1 MVYLC
6 KVRSI
11 HIGKE
16 SSMSDTKNV
25 AFRSAI
31 GGYNREDVNRY
42 ILDINRAL
50 QEKSAQADEAESR
63 AETLSAELDAITA
76 DKTALEGIRA
86 SLQEAIDQLKEE
98 NEALREKLAA
108 AEAENARLA
117 VSPEDGDKSQKY
129 DRISAQIGDIMISAN
144 TSADAIVAAANDHAA
159 KIITDTENEANDIR
173 TRLSAA
179 ADDMLSEISGELR
192 ASTEGY
198 LFELS
203 NALCEMRDNT
213 SAMVADFQKRSR
225 ELSMKVE
232 YYQTTL
238 SDTVN
243 TALKQMDEKYGI
255 RRPSAEKSGG

>member
-1 MVYLC
+1 
-6 KVRSI
+6 
-11 HIGKE
+11 
-16 SSMSDTKNV
+16 MSDTKNV

-42 ILDINRAL
+42 ILDINREL
-50 QEKSAQADEAESR
+50 QEKSALADDAAAR
-63 AETLSAELDAITA
+63 ASALGAELETVTA

-98 NEALREKLAA
+98 NESLREKLAA
-108 AEAENARLA
+108 VEAENARLV

-159 KIITDTENEANDIR
+159 KIISDTETEANDIR
-173 TRLSAA
+173 ARLSDA
-179 ADDMLSEISGELR
+179 ADDMLAEISGELR
-192 ASTEGY
+192 SSTESY
-198 LFELS
+198 LYELS
-203 NALCEMRDNT
+203 SALCEMRDNT

-225 ELSMKVE
+225 DLSMKVE

-243 TALKQMDEKYGI
+243 TALRQMDEKYGI
-255 RRPSAEKSGG
+255 RRFSAVKSDN